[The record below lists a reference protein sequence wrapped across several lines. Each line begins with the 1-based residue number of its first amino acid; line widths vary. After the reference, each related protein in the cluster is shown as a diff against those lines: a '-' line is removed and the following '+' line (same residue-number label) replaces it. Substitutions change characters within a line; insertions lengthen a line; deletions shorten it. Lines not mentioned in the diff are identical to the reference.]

1 MVTVRTYWN
10 QAEAAFAESLLD
22 DYEIFCALIHE
33 NAHLYGR
40 APFAMPIR
48 LVVDEDQA
56 DRAIHILNGDLEKAA
71 EIDASDNA
79 AEMSVDSAVPPEAG
93 NQNPWELLVLAF
105 YLVVPAICV
114 LGTKYPT
121 IVATSSR
128 ARYVIARATVA
139 HFLSWIAVA
148 FATVLVGLYFRVRRS
163 SVKSQTA
170 E

>member
-10 QAEAAFAESLLD
+10 PASAALAKSLLD
-22 DYEIFCALIHE
+22 NYEISCALLHE
-33 NAHLYGR
+33 NSNLYSR
-40 APFAMPIR
+40 AQFAVPIR
-48 LVVDEDQA
+48 LIVDEDQA
-56 DRAIHILNGDLEKAA
+56 DLAIHILNGDLEKAA
-71 EIDASDNA
+71 EIDVGDNA
-79 AEMSVDSAVPPEAG
+79 AEMSVDNAVPPEAG

-105 YLVVPAICV
+105 YLVVPAICM

-139 HFLSWIAVA
+139 HFLSWLAVG
-148 FATVLVGLYFRVRRS
+148 FAAVLVGLYFRVRRS

-170 E
+170 G